1 MMRALK
7 QRFGI
12 SARHVA
18 VHARYPWYLRWTIF
32 SFLIFANIGLIW
44 GAFAL
49 GRQFNGLDRIEPIN
63 DVTDLGEITQRL
75 ADENERLRNSA
86 SAFERNLEVERAT
99 ASDLAKQVRTVALE
113 NAVLKEDIAVFKALM
128 SPPGKDAGV
137 NVNRFKVER
146 ETLPGEYRY
155 RLLLTQSGQRLRE
168 FQGSVKFIVSLQQE
182 GKKVV
187 MAMPVENGKS
197 HDLNFKFYQRIE
209 GSFKV
214 PPDSVVDSLQVR
226 IFEKDAAEP
235 RLTETVNLS

>member
-1 MMRALK
+1 MIRALK

-18 VHARYPWYLRWTIF
+18 VRARYPWYVRWPIF
-32 SFLIFANIGLIW
+32 AFLVSANIGLVW

-49 GRQFNGLDRIEPIN
+49 GQQFNSPARIEPIN
-63 DVTDLGEITQRL
+63 KVTDSSGNDRPLNDEI
-75 ADENERLRNSA
+75 EKLRISA
-86 SAFERNLEVERAT
+86 AEFEHNLEIERAT
-99 ASDLAKQVRTVALE
+99 ATDLAKQVRTVALE

-128 SPPGKDAGV
+128 SPAGKDASV
-137 NVNRFKVER
+137 NVNRFRVER

-168 FQGSVKFIVSLQQE
+168 FQGSLKFIVSLQQE
-182 GKKVV
+182 GKRVV
-187 MAMPVENGKS
+187 MAMPVENDKT

-214 PPDSVVDSLQVR
+214 PADSVVDSLQVR
-226 IFEKDAAEP
+226 IFEKGAAEP
-235 RLTETVNLS
+235 RLMETVNLS

>member
-18 VHARYPWYLRWTIF
+18 VRARYPWYLRWTIF
-32 SFLIFANIGLIW
+32 VFLISVNTGLIW
-44 GAFAL
+44 GSFVI
-49 GRQFNGLDRIEPIN
+49 GRQFGSPVRIEPLN
-63 DVTDLGEITQRL
+63 AMTDVSETSRRL
-75 ADENERLRNSA
+75 TDENEKLRHTA
-86 SAFERNLEVERAT
+86 AAFERNLEVERAT

-128 SPPGKDAGV
+128 SPPGKDSSI

-155 RLLLTQSGQRLRE
+155 RLLLTQTGQRLRD
-168 FQGSVKFIVSLQQE
+168 FQGSVKFIVSLQQD

-187 MAMPVENGKS
+187 MAIPVENDKS
-197 HDLNFKFYQRIE
+197 QDLNFKFYQRIE

-214 PPDSVVDSLQVR
+214 SPDSVVDSLQVR
-226 IFEKDAAEP
+226 IFEKGAAEA

>member
-1 MMRALK
+1 MIRALK

-18 VHARYPWYLRWTIF
+18 VRARYPWYLRWTIF
-32 SFLIFANIGLIW
+32 ACLIFANIGLIW

-49 GRQFNGLDRIEPIN
+49 GQQFNDPDRNEPLSA
-63 DVTDLGEITQRL
+63 VTDRGENARPL
-75 ADENERLRNSA
+75 NDEIEKLRNSA
-86 SAFERNLEVERAT
+86 AEFERNLEVERAT

-128 SPPGKDAGV
+128 SPAGKDASV
-137 NVNRFKVER
+137 NVNRFRVER

-168 FQGSVKFIVSLQQE
+168 FQGSLKFIVSLQQE

-187 MAMPVENGKS
+187 MAMPVENDKS
-197 HDLNFKFYQRIE
+197 HDLSFKFYQRIE

-226 IFEKDAAEP
+226 IFEKGAAEA